1 MIKRDSRHADGAD
14 RPSPD
19 TVFANG
25 QQPDASSEKPGLA
38 ILLIDDRPE
47 VATAME
53 IAFRMAGHRLTV
65 APDPQEAFSQLARTQ
80 FDGIVLDLNFTPGKS
95 DGKEGLACLERIMAD
110 APGACVVVLTAHG
123 GVRMAVAAM
132 QKGARD
138 FAVKPWNN
146 ADLIAKVEAAVTREP
161 SIAPAPGGPAVTGR
175 GTRQVGILGET
186 AIIEQLRQ
194 MIRRVG
200 PTMAGAAITGP
211 SGAGRTLTALAVHAA
226 SAHAD
231 SAPALIDLREDS
243 ALDAIAE
250 ATGSVILRHPDR
262 LDELEQDRLAA
273 LLPDHVRPIAI
284 LDRIDTLTPALRRRI
299 ATIELAVPP
308 LAQRRDDIPILARHF
323 GTDAAERFGRPAPRF
338 TEAAETALREA
349 DWPDEVRGLAAAVER
364 AVLLGEDG
372 TIDTGALALGAPS
385 PAPGA
390 DRNET
395 SSYDLDRSE
404 RAMIAAALAEHHH
417 NVSRAAKALGLS
429 RGALYRR
436 MERHG
441 L

>member
-1 MIKRDSRHADGAD
+1 
-14 RPSPD
+14 
-19 TVFANG
+19 
-25 QQPDASSEKPGLA
+25 
-38 ILLIDDRPE
+38 
-47 VATAME
+47 
-53 IAFRMAGHRLTV
+53 MA
-65 APDPQEAFSQLARTQ
+65 
-80 FDGIVLDLNFTPGKS
+80 
-95 DGKEGLACLERIMAD
+95 
-110 APGACVVVLTAHG
+110 
-123 GVRMAVAAM
+123 
-132 QKGARD
+132 
-138 FAVKPWNN
+138 
-146 ADLIAKVEAAVTREP
+146 
-161 SIAPAPGGPAVTGR
+161 
-175 GTRQVGILGET
+175 
-186 AIIEQLRQ
+186 
-194 MIRRVG
+194 
-200 PTMAGAAITGP
+200 
-211 SGAGRTLTALAVHAA
+211 
-226 SAHAD
+226 
-231 SAPALIDLREDS
+231 
-243 ALDAIAE
+243 
-250 ATGSVILRHPDR
+250 
-262 LDELEQDRLAA
+262 QDRLAA

-323 GTDAAERFGRPAPRF
+323 GTDAAERFGRSAPRF

-385 PAPGA
+385 PTPGA